1 MDESQ
6 REEASLPIGGD
17 QPAQPPV
24 SNLEAKEPTPV
35 NDNDD
40 AKATTKEGDEQPK
53 QPQSN
58 VLQALTDRTLHFL
71 AHASNETLGAC
82 LVGLG
87 ASTYFVFGR
96 VGLVFIGV
104 AGGVVLHATWDGIR
118 NDDRDESVER
128 LEQQRKKE
136 TGLDLARRLLDLRL
150 SAETAQDEREEAK
163 LNANHQLDFS
173 RFEPETAAALDT
185 FANAVIKDYVHYWY
199 DPTLPGEEAFPESC
213 KHTLVAFM
221 LSLSGHLERKR
232 PADAFLDFV
241 TNTSSLII
249 VFLNELATALNAS
262 PTVPADEA
270 IAMYLHLKPDSSLAH
285 VLDKKHQDHRLNMVA
300 DDILKAYLDPK
311 AYAFPPTHLFL
322 KEVLSQLVLKS
333 TIGLCSR
340 PEWINEWIVYG
351 LETSETTKSVMDMV
365 DAGVEGRSDTKQ
377 PQSNPNRKDPTTP
390 AQKVGSRKEGN
401 NRGQTSEHRRNMS
414 RAEEAMDDAMKEA
427 RRLTQLMID
436 EDRRRAQE
444 EADHPTPA
452 ALTASGEL
460 SDSVTSHGA
469 PTPTS
474 SDSDRDRQEAEVS
487 AWTGDSAVDQV
498 KIAEQNA
505 GAISPSEK
513 PFTNFDQLLPT
524 QEPATLV
531 AERAETPRVEAPQI
545 TLHNAIISLF
555 DDSVPGEK
563 TTMKSKPAVDYLIQ
577 VEPANSA
584 SPGWM
589 IARKFADFEVLHE
602 VLRRISVITG
612 AQFTDTNPELPK
624 WRGNTKAALR
634 EDLERYL
641 QNAMRYQSLAESEGM
656 KRFLEKEQAMS
667 KSPGERGKFG
677 WPTPDAFGKL
687 GGNVI
692 DALAKA
698 PKDVAGGVAG
708 GGKAFFGGVAGL
720 VGGKKG
726 IPSQASPSR
735 GSLSRSSTSTPPV
748 GMQRSNSSTTQSIS
762 SESSWVHTSATRQS
776 HDSLSS
782 FPTAALER
790 KNSSATTTDTEAKA
804 DDPVSP
810 ISSSVD
816 LSSRPPSFVP
826 GQFSPPTPPTEPTAA
841 IDEAFVLPPPPSDIS
856 DDYGSPAQIARL
868 STDTRRS
875 KLDQTMTAPSEE
887 GPISPPRPKPAA
899 KPEKQRKPP
908 LSEQETAVAVELMF
922 AVVNELYTL
931 SSAWQI
937 RRTLLAAAKTY
948 LLRPGNPQL
957 EDIRQLLQKST
968 LDNNLSDSGV
978 AGHIYKLRE
987 NALPTEEETKAW
999 ERDNPEKT
1007 EVEKDELQK
1016 LARELL
1022 VTKGMPAAMSSVM
1035 GAAASSEAL
1044 GRVFDCLQ
1052 LPEVSRGLMFGLM
1065 LQALKVVT
1073 H

>member
-1 MDESQ
+1 MEESQ
-6 REEASLPIGGD
+6 REGTAPLVGGD
-17 QPAQPPV
+17 QPTQQPV
-24 SNLEAKEPTPV
+24 SNVETKEPTPV
-35 NDNDD
+35 DDNDD
-40 AKATTKEGDEQPK
+40 SKGNIEIANDQSKP
-53 QPQSN
+53 PQSN
-58 VLQALTDRTLHFL
+58 LLQTLTDRTLHFL

-82 LVGLG
+82 LVGFG

-104 AGGVVLHATWDGIR
+104 AGGVVLHATWEGIR
-118 NDDRDESVER
+118 SDDRDESVKR
-128 LEQQRKKE
+128 LEQQRRKE

-150 SAETAQDEREEAK
+150 SAESAEDEREEAK

-199 DPTLPGEEAFPESC
+199 DPTIPGEETFPQSC
-213 KHTLVAFM
+213 KHTLVSFM

-270 IAMYLHLKPDSSLAH
+270 IALYLHLKPDSSLAH

-300 DDILKAYLDPK
+300 EDILKAYLDPK

-322 KEVLSQLVLKS
+322 KEVLSQLILKS
-333 TIGLCSR
+333 TISLCSR

-351 LETSETTKSVMDMV
+351 LETSETTKSVMDIV

-377 PQSNPNRKDPTTP
+377 PQSNANRGNPTTP
-390 AQKVGSRKEGN
+390 AQNVGSKKEGN
-401 NRGQTSEHRRNMS
+401 NQGQTSEHRRNMS

-427 RRLTQLMID
+427 RRLTQLMIE

-460 SDSVTSHGA
+460 SDSVTTHGA

-474 SDSDRDRQEAEVS
+474 SDSDRDRQETEAS
-487 AWTGDSAVDQV
+487 AWTDDRAADPVNV
-498 KIAEQNA
+498 AEKNA
-505 GAISPSEK
+505 RSGSQ
-513 PFTNFDQLLPT
+513 PFTSFDQLLPT
-524 QEPATLV
+524 QQPTALSSEKAD
-531 AERAETPRVEAPQI
+531 TPRVEAPQI
-545 TLHNAIISLF
+545 TLHNAIISIF
-555 DDSVPGEK
+555 DDSVPGDK
-563 TTMKSKPAVDYLIQ
+563 TTIKSKPAIDYLIQ
-577 VEPANSA
+577 VEPSNSA
-584 SPGWM
+584 FPGWM

-612 AQFTDTNPELPK
+612 AQFTETNPELPK
-624 WRGNTKAALR
+624 WRGSTKTSLR

-726 IPSQASPSR
+726 TPSQASPSR
-735 GSLSRSSTSTPPV
+735 NSLSRTSTSTPPA
-748 GMQRSNSSTTQSIS
+748 GMQRSNSSTAQSIS

-782 FPTAALER
+782 FPSSALER
-790 KNSSATTTDTEAKA
+790 KGSSAATTDTEGKGE
-804 DDPVSP
+804 DVVSP
-810 ISSSVD
+810 MSSSVD
-816 LSSRPPSFVP
+816 LTSRPPAFVP
-826 GQFSPPTPPTEPTAA
+826 GQFSPPTPSSEPPPTTAA

-856 DDYGSPAQIARL
+856 DDYGSPSQIARL

-875 KLDQTMTAPSEE
+875 KLDQTMTASSDEPPATPS
-887 GPISPPRPKPAA
+887 RPKPAV

-908 LSEQETAVAVELMF
+908 LSEQETAVAVELMCK
-922 AVVNELYTL
+922 
-931 SSAWQI
+931 SI
-937 RRTLLAAAKTY
+937 AA
-948 LLRPGNPQL
+948 
-957 EDIRQLLQKST
+957 
-968 LDNNLSDSGV
+968 
-978 AGHIYKLRE
+978 
-987 NALPTEEETKAW
+987 
-999 ERDNPEKT
+999 
-1007 EVEKDELQK
+1007 
-1016 LARELL
+1016 
-1022 VTKGMPAAMSSVM
+1022 
-1035 GAAASSEAL
+1035 
-1044 GRVFDCLQ
+1044 F
-1052 LPEVSRGLMFGLM
+1052 
-1065 LQALKVVT
+1065 
-1073 H
+1073 